1 MAATE
6 VERTETIQRPGLSAA
21 KSRAHLSTNAKI
33 WMSPR
38 SPGLRSLANNAHDRG
53 HAHDHRL
60 APAHLYA
67 RGSGGRSRHHRRQAR
82 ASLGGGGITRDKALP
97 DEVVEQSPI
106 TDGLLIAESFR
117 HEPESGVK
125 TGTLG
130 AVPLSPVLGAGRGTA
145 QAEPPRS
152 VPLSPAPGA
161 RDAGQPK
168 QATSEAVP
176 LPRKVT
182 AKSGS
187 GTAWSA
193 RAAGG

>member
-21 KSRAHLSTNAKI
+21 KSRAHLSTNAKT

-38 SPGLRSLANNAHDRG
+38 ASGLRSLANNAHDRG

-60 APAHLYA
+60 ALAHLYA

-97 DEVVEQSPI
+97 DEVVEQSPV

-125 TGTLG
+125 SGNTHAEPYRLLVPESGLARLYQLERLQAG
-130 AVPLSPVLGAGRGTA
+130 IAVPTDNDMVMD
-145 QAEPPRS
+145 
-152 VPLSPAPGA
+152 
-161 RDAGQPK
+161 RDAQWLGD
-168 QATSEAVP
+168 
-176 LPRKVT
+176 LHNH
-182 AKSGS
+182 
-187 GTAWSA
+187 A
-193 RAAGG
+193 RHFNVGA